1 MMTLE
6 EAIIHAEE
14 AANTYEDMMDD
25 YALDSKKLHKC
36 ANEHRQLAEWL
47 RELQERRD
55 VPEIVHC
62 KDCRKHN
69 QSYGDN
75 GAIDSCPL
83 ILYRGK
89 AQGHEF
95 DYQFCVYAERKSDD

>member
-1 MMTLE
+1 MSMTLE

-47 RELQERRD
+47 RELQERRKQS
-55 VPEIVHC
+55 EIIHC
-62 KDCRKHN
+62 KDCRWNDGVCYCEFHYRDVKPTGYCSWSERRIN
-69 QSYGDN
+69 
-75 GAIDSCPL
+75 DS
-83 ILYRGK
+83 
-89 AQGHEF
+89 
-95 DYQFCVYAERKSDD
+95 V

>member
-1 MMTLE
+1 MSMTLE

-47 RELQERRD
+47 RELQERR
-55 VPEIVHC
+55 
-62 KDCRKHN
+62 K
-69 QSYGDN
+69 
-75 GAIDSCPL
+75 ADSCEGCVNESGKSNL
-83 ILYRGK
+83 LVCCTCRRHYHYADLYK
-89 AQGHEF
+89 P
-95 DYQFCVYAERKSDD
+95 ERRTE

>member
-14 AANTYEDMMDD
+14 AANTYEEMMDD

-47 RELQERRD
+47 RELQERR
-55 VPEIVHC
+55 
-62 KDCRKHN
+62 K
-69 QSYGDN
+69 
-75 GAIDSCPL
+75 ADSCEGCVNESGKSNLL
-83 ILYRGK
+83 ICCTCRRHYHYADLYK
-89 AQGHEF
+89 P
-95 DYQFCVYAERKSDD
+95 ERRTE